1 MAAYNYNQLPAGTV
15 FNIFTD
21 EGLIQLTSRGPG
33 RKWLDVVLNGDAAVL
48 LCLSLASVMGP
59 PCCHEHGTTWK
70 CYRA

>member
-33 RKWLDVVLNGDAAVL
+33 RKWLGRVA
-48 LCLSLASVMGP
+48 
-59 PCCHEHGTTWK
+59 
-70 CYRA
+70 